1 MLTPLIEYVKH
12 THTHTHTHNGYT
24 IISKM
29 SKIKTV
35 FLALSSR
42 ARERKG

>member
-1 MLTPLIEYVKH
+1 MLVVTVFS